1 MVYNEVLTGGY
12 LHVMNLEKLA
22 AFFAE
27 GTLFNNLSKDELNQL
42 AQIARERKF
51 DRGQVIFYE
60 GDLGGSLYIIV
71 TGSVKIVVMADDGRE
86 HILGLLHQGDFF
98 GEVSLIDGEPR
109 SATAIALDNVNVVMI
124 SRDDFIRLLR
134 ENPEMSLKI
143 MVTLCERLRKT
154 DKHVES
160 LAFLSAPGRVA
171 QVLLN
176 LAETYATAGQD
187 KNIILS
193 HKITRQEFASLAGTS
208 RETLTRVLMDFQD
221 DGLIKLEKNKIH
233 IYDRIQLKEKVV

>member
-1 MVYNEVLTGGY
+1 M
-12 LHVMNLEKLA
+12 MNVEKLKN
-22 AFFAE
+22 FFKE
-27 GTLFNNLSKDELNQL
+27 GSLFSNLSDEELSQL

-51 DRGQVIFYE
+51 DRNQVVFYE

-71 TGSVKIVVMADDGRE
+71 SGTVKIVMMSDDGRE
-86 HILGLLHQGDFF
+86 HILGLLHEGDFF
-98 GEVSLIDGEPR
+98 GEISLIDGEPR
-109 SATAIALDNVNVVMI
+109 SATAIALEKANVVMI

-143 MVTLCERLRKT
+143 MVILCERLRKT

-171 QVLLN
+171 KTLLN
-176 LAETYATAGQD
+176 WAEKYAPDANG
-187 KNIILS
+187 NEEIEIP
-193 HKITRQEFASLAGTS
+193 HKMTRQEFASIAGTS

-221 DGLIKLEKNKIH
+221 DGLIQLEKNKIVLH
-233 IYDRIQLKEKVV
+233 DRLKLRDKVV

>member
-1 MVYNEVLTGGY
+1 M
-12 LHVMNLEKLA
+12 MNSEKLA
-22 AFFAE
+22 AFFKE
-27 GTLFNNLSKDELNQL
+27 GALFSNLSDEELTQL
-42 AQIARERKF
+42 AHIARERRF
-51 DRGQVIFYE
+51 DRNQIIFYE

-71 TGSVKIVVMADDGRE
+71 SGTVKIVIMADDGRE
-86 HILGLLHQGDFF
+86 HILGLLHDGDFF

-109 SATAIALDNVNVVMI
+109 SATAIAQDKVNIVMI
-124 SRDDFIRLLR
+124 SRDDFVRLLR

-143 MVTLCERLRKT
+143 MVTLCDRLRKT

-176 LAETYATAGQD
+176 WAEQLAPEQE
-187 KNIILS
+187 KKIEIP
-193 HKITRQEFASLAGTS
+193 HKMTRQEFASIAGTS

-221 DGLIKLEKNKIH
+221 DGVIGLGKNIIIIHDRRTLREKAI
-233 IYDRIQLKEKVV
+233 

>member
-1 MVYNEVLTGGY
+1 MSAKGVERLT
-12 LHVMNLEKLA
+12 MNFEKLA
-22 AFFAE
+22 TFFAE
-27 GTLFNNLSKDELNQL
+27 GTLFNNLSKEELTQL
-42 AQIARERKF
+42 AQIARERRF

-71 TGSVKIVVMADDGRE
+71 TGSVKIVIMADDGRE

-109 SATAIALDNVNVVMI
+109 SATAIALDNVSVVMI

-176 LAETYATAGQD
+176 LAESHAPGQD
-187 KNIILS
+187 KNITVS

-233 IYDRIQLKEKVV
+233 IYDRLHLKEKVV

>member
-1 MVYNEVLTGGY
+1 MSAKEVERLT
-12 LHVMNLEKLA
+12 MNFEKLA
-22 AFFAE
+22 TFFAE
-27 GTLFNNLSKDELNQL
+27 GTLFNNLSKEELTQL
-42 AQIARERKF
+42 AQIARERRF

-71 TGSVKIVVMADDGRE
+71 TGSVKIVIMADDGRE

-109 SATAIALDNVNVVMI
+109 SATAIALDNVSVVMI

-176 LAETYATAGQD
+176 LAESHAPGQD
-187 KNIILS
+187 KNITVS

-233 IYDRIQLKEKVV
+233 IYDRLHLKEKVV

>member
-1 MVYNEVLTGGY
+1 
-12 LHVMNLEKLA
+12 MNFEKLA
-22 AFFAE
+22 TFFAE
-27 GTLFNNLSKDELNQL
+27 GTLFNNLSKEELTQL
-42 AQIARERKF
+42 AQIARERRF

-71 TGSVKIVVMADDGRE
+71 TGSVKIVIMADDGRE

-109 SATAIALDNVNVVMI
+109 SATAIALDNVSVVMI

-176 LAETYATAGQD
+176 LAESHAPGQD
-187 KNIILS
+187 KNITVS

-233 IYDRIQLKEKVV
+233 IYDRLHLKEKVV

>member
-1 MVYNEVLTGGY
+1 MFAKEVERLT
-12 LHVMNLEKLA
+12 MNFEKLA
-22 AFFAE
+22 TFFAE
-27 GTLFNNLSKDELNQL
+27 GTLFNNLSKEELTQL
-42 AQIARERKF
+42 AQIARERRF

-71 TGSVKIVVMADDGRE
+71 TGSVKIVIMADDGRE

-109 SATAIALDNVNVVMI
+109 SATAIALDNVSVVMI

-176 LAETYATAGQD
+176 LAESHAPGQD
-187 KNIILS
+187 KNITVS

-233 IYDRIQLKEKVV
+233 IYDRLHLKEKVV

>member
-1 MVYNEVLTGGY
+1 
-12 LHVMNLEKLA
+12 MNLEKTA
-22 AFFAE
+22 NFFAE
-27 GTLFNNLSKDELNQL
+27 GTLFNNLSSEELRQL
-42 AQIARERKF
+42 AHIARERRF

-71 TGSVKIVVMADDGRE
+71 TGAVKIVVMADDGRE
-86 HILGLLHQGDFF
+86 HILGLLNPGDFF

-109 SATAIALDNVNVVMI
+109 SATAMALENVSVVMI

-176 LAETYATAGQD
+176 LAEPHAQGQN
-187 KNIILS
+187 KNITVS
-193 HKITRQEFASLAGTS
+193 HRITRQEFASLAGTS

-221 DGLIKLEKNKIH
+221 DELIRLEKNKIH
-233 IYDRIQLKEKVV
+233 IYDRLRLKEKVV

>member
-1 MVYNEVLTGGY
+1 M
-12 LHVMNLEKLA
+12 VMNQQKLVT
-22 AFFAE
+22 FFAE
-27 GTLFNNLSKDELNQL
+27 GTLFNNLSADELSQI

-71 TGSVKIVVMADDGRE
+71 TGTVKIVVMADDGRE
-86 HILGLLHQGDFF
+86 HILGLLHAGDFF
-98 GEVSLIDGEPR
+98 GEVSLIDGKTR
-109 SATAIALDNVNVVMI
+109 SATAIALDNVSVVMI
-124 SRDDFIRLLR
+124 SREDFIRLIR
-134 ENPEMSLKI
+134 KNPDMSLKI

-154 DKHVES
+154 DKRVES

-176 LAETYATAGQD
+176 LAENYAGTGQD
-187 KNIILS
+187 KHITLS

-233 IYDRIQLKEKVV
+233 IYDRAQLREKVV

>member
-1 MVYNEVLTGGY
+1 
-12 LHVMNLEKLA
+12 MNLEKLA
-22 AFFAE
+22 TFFAE
-27 GTLFNNLSKDELNQL
+27 GTLFNNLSREELNQL

-71 TGSVKIVVMADDGRE
+71 TGSVKIVIMSDDGRE
-86 HILGLLHQGDFF
+86 HILGLLHEGDFF

-109 SATAIALDNVNVVMI
+109 SATAIALENVNVVMI

-176 LAETYATAGQD
+176 LAETHASGQD
-187 KNIILS
+187 KNITVS

-233 IYDRIQLKEKVV
+233 IYDRLHLKEKVV

>member
-1 MVYNEVLTGGY
+1 
-12 LHVMNLEKLA
+12 MNFEKLA
-22 AFFAE
+22 TFFAE
-27 GTLFNNLSKDELNQL
+27 GTLFNNLSKEELNQL
-42 AQIARERKF
+42 AQIARERRF

-71 TGSVKIVVMADDGRE
+71 TGSVKIVIMADDGRE

-109 SATAIALDNVNVVMI
+109 SATAIALENVSVVMI

-176 LAETYATAGQD
+176 LAEVHMPGQE
-187 KNIILS
+187 KNITVS

-233 IYDRIQLKEKVV
+233 IYDRLHLKEKVV

>member
-1 MVYNEVLTGGY
+1 M
-12 LHVMNLEKLA
+12 MNTEKLT
-22 AFFAE
+22 AFFKD
-27 GTLFNNLSKDELNQL
+27 GSLFSNLSDEEMTQL
-42 AQIARERKF
+42 AQIARERRF
-51 DRGQVIFYE
+51 DRNQIIFYE

-71 TGSVKIVVMADDGRE
+71 SGTVKIVIMADDGRE
-86 HILGLLHQGDFF
+86 HILGLLHDGDFF
-98 GEVSLIDGEPR
+98 GEISLIDGEPR
-109 SATAIALDNVNVVMI
+109 SATAIAQEKVNIVMI
-124 SRDDFIRLLR
+124 SRDDFVRLLR

-176 LAETYATAGQD
+176 WADKHAPEEE
-187 KNIILS
+187 KNIEIP
-193 HKITRQEFASLAGTS
+193 HKMTRQEFASIAGTS

-221 DGLIKLEKNKIH
+221 DGVIELGKNKILIH
-233 IYDRIQLKEKVV
+233 DRLQLREKVI

>member
-1 MVYNEVLTGGY
+1 
-12 LHVMNLEKLA
+12 MNFEKLA
-22 AFFAE
+22 TFFAE
-27 GTLFNNLSKDELNQL
+27 GTLFNNLSKEELNQL
-42 AQIARERKF
+42 AQIARERRF

-71 TGSVKIVVMADDGRE
+71 TGSVKIVIMADDGRE

-109 SATAIALDNVNVVMI
+109 SATAIALDNVSVVMI

-176 LAETYATAGQD
+176 LAESHAAGQD
-187 KNIILS
+187 KNITVS

-233 IYDRIQLKEKVV
+233 IYDRLHLKEKVV